1 MILYADFFKAK
12 VTIFFKTDYN
22 NIYLLLNEVNKLYNS
37 LSSEKK
43 QKRIKVKQDIVIF
56 VSRILLNIFTFL
68 THIRYCGCRGQQSEL
83 FSILPMYYNK
93 HYIKLRFTYHQCSYL
108 EVPFV
113 CIFVGY
119 DVISPIKQTR
129 AVRVHIYTII
139 IINTTTL

>member
-1 MILYADFFKAK
+1 MKS
-12 VTIFFKTDYN
+12 TNCTT
-22 NIYLLLNEVNKLYNS
+22 

-43 QKRIKVKQDIVIF
+43 QKRIKVKQVIVII
-56 VSRILLNIFTFL
+56 VSIILLNIVFSFL
-68 THIRYCGCRGQQSEL
+68 THIRYCGCRGQQSEV

-139 IINTTTL
+139 IINTITL